1 MLVYNTIITEYI
13 VRNQEKIMDV
23 GVTCTVNVTA
33 ASRTTGRW
41 LVEYIKIN
49 CSFMIVWLISNWLIN
64 QGWIKSS
71 GQAVK
76 GAQPAKNIFQG

>member
-49 CSFMIVWLISNWLIN
+49 CSFMIV
-64 QGWIKSS
+64 
-71 GQAVK
+71 
-76 GAQPAKNIFQG
+76 